1 MDLNAIVRVDIL
13 KMIFINANSVTNNA
27 KLVNIMIV
35 IVYLVSQIVIRQL
48 IHKIL
53 AFVIMVI
60 IQIQMTIVKSVQM
73 NAYCVI
79 IQQAT
84 V

>member
-35 IVYLVSQIVIRQL
+35 IVYLVSQIVIR
-48 IHKIL
+48 
-53 AFVIMVI
+53 
-60 IQIQMTIVKSVQM
+60 
-73 NAYCVI
+73 
-79 IQQAT
+79 
-84 V
+84 